1 MSATD
6 PLTKRSL
13 VSSSTVSN
21 SFRNGL
27 VVALA
32 FVSACVGGLA
42 FACAANAAPGA
53 LDPSFGSG
61 GKVTTTG
68 SPVVY
73 LNKAFALVRQPDG
86 KLVAAGYSS
95 TLSSRLDFALVRY
108 NANGSID
115 TTFGPN
121 HTGIVRTSIGRGD
134 DIANALV
141 RQPDGKLVA
150 AGVTTS
156 PADGTTR
163 VVLVRYNRN
172 GSRDRSFGAA
182 QTGIVTTS
190 IGPRGQDAANALVL
204 QPDGKLVAAGTS
216 EGRFALVRYNA
227 NGSLDTTFG
236 PSHTGIVRTQ
246 FGSEYVGAFALV
258 RQPDDKL
265 VAAGSGFDPS
275 GRFTVVRYNADGS
288 VDTTFGNQ
296 GKVLTPVGPT
306 DSTGAAARSLALQP
320 DGKLVAAGEVYGG
333 SGGGDIALVRYNADG
348 SLDTSFGTGGK
359 VDRAQVPASA
369 SSYLSSLIVQSDGKL
384 VAAGFVSCFGGHQP
398 RCGGNPPRRPQTGLL
413 LVRYEANG
421 QPDTT
426 FGSGG
431 KLVTLIGR
439 RAAANALVL
448 QPDGR
453 VVAAGFFSNFG
464 AGEGFAL
471 VRYLP

>member
-1 MSATD
+1 MIRRLRK
-6 PLTKRSL
+6 PELKRF
-13 VSSSTVSN
+13 V
-21 SFRNGL
+21 
-27 VVALA
+27 LA
-32 FVSACVGGLA
+32 PVLGLA
-42 FACAANAAPGA
+42 LVIVAIAAAAPGA

-68 SPVVY
+68 SPGVY
-73 LNKAFALVRQPDG
+73 LNRAFALIRQPDG

-95 TLSSRLDFALVRY
+95 TPSSRLDFALVRY
-108 NANGSID
+108 NANGSLD
-115 TTFGPN
+115 TTFGPGR
-121 HTGIVRTSIGRGD
+121 TGIVTTPIGRGD

-150 AGVTTS
+150 AGFMTS
-156 PADGTTR
+156 PLYGRTR
-163 VVLVRYNRN
+163 VALVRYNRN
-172 GSRDRSFGAA
+172 GSLDRSFGAA

-190 IGPRGQDAANALVL
+190 IGPFGQDAANALVL

-216 EGRFALVRYNA
+216 EGRFALVRYNT

-236 PSHTGIVRTQ
+236 PSQTGIVRTQ
-246 FGSEYVGAFALV
+246 IGSDYVGAFALV
-258 RQPDDKL
+258 RQPDGKL
-265 VAAGSGFDPS
+265 VAAGSGFASP
-275 GRFTVVRYNADGS
+275 GHFTVVRYNADGS

-296 GKVLTPVGPT
+296 GKVLTPVGPP
-306 DSTGAAARSLALQP
+306 DSSGAEARSLALQP
-320 DGKLVAAGEVYGG
+320 DGKLVAAGSVYPGT

-369 SSYLSSLIVQSDGKL
+369 YSELRALIVQSDGKL
-384 VAAGFVSCFGGHQP
+384 VAAGLVSCFGGHQP

-431 KLVTLIGR
+431 KLVTVIGR
-439 RAAANALVL
+439 SAAANALVL

-453 VVAAGFFSNFG
+453 VVAAGLFSNFG